1 MVGRVCIVAAG
12 SVEPDRD
19 ASGFGPELHRRLLLV
34 RMCRLQRGRVA
45 QPCGV
50 RPVSPVDNARCVC
63 AVTDMAEPR
72 ARVAKAAS
80 KALLLNPTEQ

>member
-1 MVGRVCIVAAG
+1 
-12 SVEPDRD
+12 VEAPRD

-34 RMCRLQRGRVA
+34 RVCRLLRGRVA

-50 RPVSPVDNARCVC
+50 RPVSPVDNARGVC

-72 ARVAKAAS
+72 ARVAKATS
-80 KALLLNPTEQ
+80 KTLHLNSTEQ